1 MKITIRKLLTVGML
15 LIAGFVL
22 LGCKEETTTK
32 PTVRTT
38 TTYTPTP
45 VAEQIDAPKG
55 LKITGQVLSWEAVPG
70 ATGYVVYV
78 NDVAKATVSTTSY
91 DFTLLTGDKLV
102 FKVKAKASTGKEDS
116 VLSVSVAYQANAV
129 AQVSAIK
136 TQLADLGI
144 AADSGFAEELVRK
157 GMSATEFESAVA
169 AFETF
174 VEGLEDVDDP
184 AVGNALIKQLLAE
197 DVDLEALVS
206 GVVVAL
212 LPDYLEAMAEGAY
225 PEEVDMYQGLIEM
238 IEEDPDTVVLAIV
251 TTLEYFIAFQE
262 DITDDFLAKIMALA
276 ETEDIQSLNTAE
288 VIIVKDE
295 IVDILTENLPTTDQ
309 LVLVYNCL
317 MALSEA
323 MSGIEYTL
331 PVVSYEVKSATQ
343 TRLAF
348 QAMIALIDTIDAA
361 YIDKLKE
368 ISVLEDTYFAPVD
381 AIVLTLKYV
390 RTFLDSNEALLNQI
404 DNVFSAQE
412 KAALFNYM
420 IDELSAQFER
430 EGFEEGMGM
439 DMASFIML
447 NVMLNLEYEATSD
460 VIDLF
465 FVSLEQVLDVL
476 IKTDGELMRTI
487 IIDQQFYSEW
497 EWDSDKGDYIDYY
510 GNYALNVEYDN
521 GTEYDHARTL
531 ANMNIVKQLLI
542 VLDAVIEDLTAEDA
556 NDVSSFLLSLEIPD
570 LLLADVEESEL
581 PENIDDI
588 VDDAEKLLVKILPM
602 LLKLGQDGIG
612 YMVDKNVIDGVKA
625 VIEDVNSHYVTLYG
639 EDYRSNN
646 DYWIENDGEYEMV
659 VQTIFVSDH
668 VAKILTPAEKANV
681 LAMIASVF
689 DAEDLVDF
697 IFMMSFELEEPID
710 AALFEQAAVDAFNF
724 FVSEVNVFRTYNKAS
739 ITQEQKNRISA
750 FPDSFMEF
758 FADVLPA

>member
-91 DFTLLTGDKLV
+91 DFTSLTGDKLV

-225 PEEVDMYQGLIEM
+225 PEEADMYQGLIEM

-348 QAMIALIDTIDAA
+348 QAMIALIDTIDAT

-420 IDELSAQFER
+420 IDELSAQFEG

-476 IKTDGELMRTI
+476 IETDGELMRTI

-521 GTEYDHARTL
+521 GTEYEHAKTL

-556 NDVSSFLLSLEIPD
+556 NDISSFLLSLEIPD
-570 LLLADVEESEL
+570 LLLADAEESEL

-659 VQTIFVSDH
+659 VQAIFVSDH

-689 DAEDLVDF
+689 DAENLVDF

-724 FVSEVNVFRTYNKAS
+724 FVTEVNVFRTYNKAS

-750 FPDSFMEF
+750 FPNSFMEF

>member
-91 DFTLLTGDKLV
+91 DFTSLTGDKLV

-420 IDELSAQFER
+420 IDELSAQFEG

-476 IKTDGELMRTI
+476 IETDGELMRTI

-521 GTEYDHARTL
+521 GTEYEHAKTL

-556 NDVSSFLLSLEIPD
+556 NDISSFLLSLEIPD
-570 LLLADVEESEL
+570 LLLADAEESEL

-659 VQTIFVSDH
+659 VQAIFVSDH

-689 DAEDLVDF
+689 DAENLVDF

-724 FVSEVNVFRTYNKAS
+724 FVTEVNVFRTYNKAS

-750 FPDSFMEF
+750 FPNSFMEF

>member
-420 IDELSAQFER
+420 IDELSAQFEG